1 MATCALFKT
10 FVLAP
15 SDKRMRQKENNLFT
29 TNGKS
34 YSASSAD
41 SAGWQDASARSFLR
55 HVSPEEI
62 PPAEDLHTPESL
74 EQHLCA
80 LGEPPYSVMVV
91 GDIMLGGRTKRP
103 LANHGADYPFAA
115 ALPLLRRAPIVVGNL
130 EGPFAKKA
138 RRQERNFSYRVNPG
152 LAPALTRAG
161 INVLTLANN
170 HLLDCGR
177 PGVLETLDTLGG
189 AGLSPLGAGANQA
202 EAHRPV
208 IKQVGRWR
216 IGLLGYYWNRRTAAT
231 ADQPGSAMD
240 PAEALEAD
248 IGALR
253 GRVDRI
259 VAIFHWGVP
268 YVREPSPEDRAKA
281 RLAIDL
287 GADAVVGHHPHV
299 IQPFEIYHG
308 RPIFF
313 SVGNFAFGSGNSRA
327 EGLLLG
333 VRFEEASTIVAAYPL
348 YVKNRDPRVNYQPKV
363 LKGDPSN
370 QILRRLAAISG
381 SNGGLLTIEHGRGT
395 LILPCEARNS
405 AASGVRLA

>member
-1 MATCALFKT
+1 
-10 FVLAP
+10 
-15 SDKRMRQKENNLFT
+15 MRQKENSRNSGSEKF
-29 TNGKS
+29 
-34 YSASSAD
+34 YSASSTLSAD
-41 SAGWQDASARSFLR
+41 WQDSSVCSLLR
-55 HVSPEEI
+55 HVSAQEVPA
-62 PPAEDLHTPESL
+62 AEDLHSPESL
-74 EQHLCA
+74 QQHLNA
-80 LGEPPYSVMVV
+80 LCEPPYSVIVV
-91 GDIMLGGRTKRP
+91 GDIMLVGLVKSR
-103 LANHGADYPFAA
+103 LAEHGPDYPFAA
-115 ALPLLRRAPIVVGNL
+115 VLPLLRRAPIVAGNL

-138 RRQERNFSYRVNPG
+138 RRQQRNFSYRVKPS
-152 LAPALTRAG
+152 LASALARAN
-161 INVLTLANN
+161 ISVLTLANN

-177 PGVLETLDTLGG
+177 SGVLETLDALGR
-189 AGLSPLGAGANQA
+189 AGLAPLGAGTNEA

-208 IKQVGRWR
+208 IRQAGPWR

-313 SVGNFAFGSGNSRA
+313 SVGNFAFGSGNSLA
-327 EGLLLG
+327 EGLLVG
-333 VRFEEASTIVAAYPL
+333 IRFEEASTIVSAYPL

-363 LKGDPSN
+363 LRGERAK
-370 QILRRLAAISG
+370 QVLRQLALISG
-381 SNGGLLTIEHGRGT
+381 SSGALLSIEHDRGIVT
-395 LILPCEARNS
+395 LPAHNWHSEARE
-405 AASGVRLA
+405 VRIA